1 MRMNRGLSAFVVVCA
16 LAAPA
21 CGGGGGGGV
30 DIGGCPTGLVDKAT
44 SPVTIDFWFSEQA
57 ANQDTVLRMVDR
69 FNSVQDRVRVKA
81 AFQGSYDESASK
93 YLAALR
99 GGDLPDIAQVVD
111 FETQRIIDSRSVA
124 KAQDCIDEEA
134 YDLSDYLPRVIA
146 YWSVGGELWSY
157 PYTAAADVLYYNE
170 LAFQKAGLDPALPP
184 KTLEDV
190 RAFSQRLVDAGV
202 TDHGIAIEMHSW
214 TVENWLS
221 KADQVIVDNGNGRD
235 ARATRAVF
243 DTDTTR
249 SLFAWIDDMIDDGLA
264 VNVGRN
270 PSGADTLLTIGSGDA
285 AMTHGSSAAMRSVFG
300 VLESGE
306 FPDVKVGVAPMA
318 GASGGV
324 VVGGASLFIVNKSP
338 AIEQE
343 AARIFARWLNEPEQQ
358 AEWHIGSGYIPLRKS
373 TSELPA
379 IRDFWQANPQ
389 FRVAFDELS
398 GRDVTAANA
407 GAVVGPF
414 IEVRRAIVEAMES
427 MVLQGVS
434 PEDAVR
440 SAGSTATDAIERYN
454 DRLPD

>member
-1 MRMNRGLSAFVVVCA
+1 MRVQRGLIAIALLCA
-16 LAAPA
+16 AASPA
-21 CGGGGGGGV
+21 CGGGGDGGTA
-30 DIGGCPTGLVDKAT
+30 IGCPMGLVDKAT

-57 ANQDTVLRMVDR
+57 ANQDTVFRMVDR
-69 FNSVQDRVRVKA
+69 FNASQRRVHVNA
-81 AFQGSYDESASK
+81 AYQGSYDESASK

-111 FETQRIIDSRSVA
+111 FETQRMIDSGSVA
-124 KAQDCIDEEA
+124 KAQECIDAEG

-170 LAFQKAGLDPALPP
+170 LAFEKAGLDPQVPP
-184 KTLEDV
+184 VTLDDV
-190 RAFSQRLVDAGV
+190 RAYSQRLVDAGV
-202 TDHGIAIEMHSW
+202 TGHGISLEMHSW
-214 TVENWLS
+214 SIENWLAKS
-221 KADQVIVDNGNGRD
+221 DQIIVNNGNGRN
-235 ARATRAVF
+235 ARATEAAF
-243 DTDTTR
+243 DTDATR
-249 SLFAWIDDMIDDGLA
+249 DLFTWIDEMIDDGLA
-264 VNVGRN
+264 LNVGRN
-270 PSGADTLLTIGSGDA
+270 ASGADTLLPIGSGDV

-306 FPDVKVGVAPMA
+306 FPNVKVGVAPMA
-318 GASGGV
+318 GGPGGV
-324 VVGGASLFIVNKSP
+324 VVGGASLFIVNRSS

-358 AEWHIGSGYIPLRKS
+358 AEWHIGSGYIPLRTS

-379 IRDFWQANPQ
+379 IREFWAANPQ

-398 GRDVTAANA
+398 GSDVTEANA

-427 MVLQGVS
+427 MVLQGTS

-440 SAGSTATDAIERYN
+440 NAARAATDAIESYN
-454 DRLPD
+454 ERVD